1 MGDYVEYLE
10 QMSNNL
16 KILQADIQKMIEKKK
31 GGKERDL
38 KSLRRVTE
46 LYKSKEEIDDA
57 NKNPEIAS
65 IIKQA
70 ESIFSR

>member
-1 MGDYVEYLE
+1 MIEE
-10 QMSNNL
+10 L
-16 KILQADIQKMIEKKK
+16 KILQVDIQKMAEKKEGEGK
-31 GGKERDL
+31 GYDL

-65 IIKQA
+65 IVKQV
-70 ESIFSR
+70 EKIFSR